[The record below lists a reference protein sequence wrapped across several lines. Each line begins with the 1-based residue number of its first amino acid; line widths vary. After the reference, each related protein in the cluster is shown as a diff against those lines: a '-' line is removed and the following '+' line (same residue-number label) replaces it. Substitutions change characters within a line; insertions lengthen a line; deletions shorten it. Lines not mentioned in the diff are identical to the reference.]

1 MCLLAEVDDT
11 YSQHIKSKMYLL
23 GAMLHCY
30 DTVHTE
36 SRHTRD
42 EYSNHTDY
50 AGYINHAVHID
61 PNSSPSQV
69 LCICCLYSRGGGT
82 SATDRKSTRLNSSHV
97 RTSRMPSSA

>member
-1 MCLLAEVDDT
+1 MLPFYLSVGLHLFPVIETVLVNSGDCTGEFRSLCMCLLAEVDDT

-50 AGYINHAVHID
+50 AGY
-61 PNSSPSQV
+61 
-69 LCICCLYSRGGGT
+69 
-82 SATDRKSTRLNSSHV
+82 TDT
-97 RTSRMPSSA
+97 

>member
-50 AGYINHAVHID
+50 AGY
-61 PNSSPSQV
+61 
-69 LCICCLYSRGGGT
+69 
-82 SATDRKSTRLNSSHV
+82 TDT
-97 RTSRMPSSA
+97 